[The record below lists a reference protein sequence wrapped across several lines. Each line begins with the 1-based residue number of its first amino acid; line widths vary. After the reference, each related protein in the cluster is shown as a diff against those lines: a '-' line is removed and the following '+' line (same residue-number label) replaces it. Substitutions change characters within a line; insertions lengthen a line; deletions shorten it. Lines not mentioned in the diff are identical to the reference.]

1 MRNKKKSKKLSGNSV
16 EETLDKLKSRK
27 TKISTDSRSSLD
39 TEVEFWMLQTDQ
51 IKSRTENQERSEPTL
66 GQASSE
72 RPRSRLFTMEIELE
86 NSYY

>member
-27 TKISTDSRSSLD
+27 TKISTDSRSSGD
-39 TEVEFWMLQTDQ
+39 TEVKHPDKDQ

>member
-39 TEVEFWMLQTDQ
+39 TEVEHPETDQ